1 MWYTRQS
8 GLYRI
13 CFTIPFVDNAYFAK
27 IDISTKL
34 TFFFAYSRDQKINGK
49 KKKDEKKNDS
59 FTSTTNTS
67 IKKRKIKKREG
78 EKKKQRKMEGKER
91 TRIA

>member
-27 IDISTKL
+27 IGISTKL
-34 TFFFAYSRDQKINGK
+34 SFFRDQKINGK

-67 IKKRKIKKREG
+67 IKKENKKKRG
-78 EKKKQRKMEGKER
+78 REKETKKNGG
-91 TRIA
+91 

>member
-49 KKKDEKKNDS
+49 KKKNEKKNDS

-67 IKKRKIKKREG
+67 IKKENKKKRG
-78 EKKKQRKMEGKER
+78 REKETKKNGG
-91 TRIA
+91 

>member
-27 IDISTKL
+27 IGISTKL
-34 TFFFAYSRDQKINGK
+34 SFFRDQKINGK